1 MANAQQGS
9 SDRIVD
15 AVGLTKT
22 FTDFWL
28 RSTARAVDGIDFHID
43 RTARASRRRSR

>member
-1 MANAQQGS
+1 MSVRETGS
-9 SDRIVD
+9 TRHDSRERIVD

-28 RSTARAVDGIDFHID
+28 RSTAKAVDGIDFHID
-43 RTARASRRRSR
+43 RH